1 MLSYIQT
8 KWYQLSPASFGL
20 AVHPFFQE
28 RSFVSQVY
36 LQSAF
41 VCLAFIRGHS
51 VSFLQSERIAR
62 SRESIEDSCCLPAV
76 LEPRSSIVLSYA
88 LTYSNLLSPTS
99 QRLAVRPFSP
109 ERETYCIL
117 HVYKAFA
124 FSSFY
129 RIPSALPLQS
139 FEDCTVTHTV
149 YIMYEYIVRSGRIVP
164 NKKRHRFR
172 CLFLFSNSTASRN
185 FNMGILRI
193 PFLCGLRLAKTI
205 LCLRASPGL
214 HNFLLYPFTILP
226 TQASGLGVTKIAK

>member
-1 MLSYIQT
+1 M
-8 KWYQLSPASFGL
+8 
-20 AVHPFFQE
+20 
-28 RSFVSQVY
+28 
-36 LQSAF
+36 
-41 VCLAFIRGHS
+41 
-51 VSFLQSERIAR
+51 
-62 SRESIEDSCCLPAV
+62 
-76 LEPRSSIVLSYA
+76 LSYA

-205 LCLRASPGL
+205 LCLRASPGQTTDPAVFIMEIL
-214 HNFLLYPFTILP
+214 WISESYGLTARHNKTLLYRQVFRRLC
-226 TQASGLGVTKIAK
+226 A